1 MSQTDTPVENRVLTA
16 LESDSRIGE
25 EAIEVLNDSGVVTLK
40 GTVDSMPER
49 EAAEEIAGRQ
59 PGVVSV
65 INDLEVKSDD
75 QDSPA
80 VRTPHTP

>member
-65 INDLEVKSDD
+65 INDLEVKLDD